1 MSLMSGALRTHE
13 HASEAKTHGVRGD
26 ARALPHREA
35 GLKPQDTCRHQS
47 PSLPSGWSSGMG
59 HMATSEPSRIGRRV
73 WSRGTLDDTIALP
86 CRVVGQ
92 VARGDARVLPHQEAS
107 LDPQDT

>member
-1 MSLMSGALRTHE
+1 MSLMSGALGTHE
-13 HASEAKTHGVRGD
+13 HASEAKTHGVRDD

-47 PSLPSGWSSGMG
+47 PSLPSGMG

-73 WSRGTLDDTIALP
+73 
-86 CRVVGQ
+86 
-92 VARGDARVLPHQEAS
+92 
-107 LDPQDT
+107 